1 MFGGMWRGENP
12 WQQQWNQS
20 YNASQ
25 QANAGQSGEQTHQ
38 AGAVPSAADTDNAQ
52 ADVNMQVS
60 KVKVLIYSHD
70 IAVFKI

>member
-1 MFGGMWRGENP
+1 MFGGMGRGENP
-12 WQQQWNQS
+12 WQQQWSQS
-20 YNASQ
+20 HNASQ
-25 QANAGQSGEQTHQ
+25 QANAGQSGEQTQQ
-38 AGAVPSAADTDNAQ
+38 AGTVPSAADTDNAQ